1 MGYRRNGHIEPKLQ
15 WAINTQKDQIAN
27 RLKKVDNQDFSPDG
41 IKVAGSNIS
50 EHTIPGGIY
59 HTARAIKI
67 FKDKYGRY
75 PNTRQEYDRFIPT
88 YLDLLY
94 NHGENKADELERAVH
109 RWTMLHDV
117 QGHLEKA
124 QDPGDLEKNLNAAQT
139 RFMITLPSA
148 MNTDISNF
156 DPKNPRSI
164 EELNRHVHD
173 DNRNTKAQNDSLIKF
188 KKQLLGLEPADD
200 LNSYLGDF
208 EMDWNKKKWNNKN

>member
-1 MGYRRNGHIEPKLQ
+1 
-15 WAINTQKDQIAN
+15 
-27 RLKKVDNQDFSPDG
+27 
-41 IKVAGSNIS
+41 
-50 EHTIPGGIY
+50 
-59 HTARAIKI
+59 
-67 FKDKYGRY
+67 
-75 PNTRQEYDRFIPT
+75 
-88 YLDLLY
+88 
-94 NHGENKADELERAVH
+94 
-109 RWTMLHDV
+109 MLHDV

-164 EELNRHVHD
+164 EELNRHVND
-173 DNRNTKAQNDSLIKF
+173 DNRNTKAQNDSLITF

-208 EMDWNKKKWNNKN
+208 EMD